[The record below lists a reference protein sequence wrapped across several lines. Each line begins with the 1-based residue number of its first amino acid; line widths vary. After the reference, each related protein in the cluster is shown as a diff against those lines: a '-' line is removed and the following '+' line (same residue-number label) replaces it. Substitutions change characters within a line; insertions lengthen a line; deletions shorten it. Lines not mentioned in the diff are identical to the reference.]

1 MAGNRTLTGLIK
13 FAVDFLRYQ
22 DSVRGLSENIAV
34 SVMEFVRESRTSLKA
49 SNIVPL
55 MFLIILGW
63 QILSYHD
70 WIKSFKCVQKG
81 LVLSDT
87 KLGME

>member
-1 MAGNRTLTGLIK
+1 MCSFNIFLTFKILNDVGGDRNLTNLIK

-22 DSVRGLSENIAV
+22 DAVRGLSENIAI
-34 SVMEFVRESRTSLKA
+34 SVMEFVRESRASLKA

-63 QILSYHD
+63 EHLN
-70 WIKSFKCVQKG
+70 
-81 LVLSDT
+81 
-87 KLGME
+87 

>member
-1 MAGNRTLTGLIK
+1 MCSFNIFLTFKILNDVVEDGTLKFLLK

-22 DSVRGLSENIAV
+22 DGVRGLSENIAI
-34 SVMEFVRESRTSLKA
+34 SVMEFVRESRASLKA

-63 QILSYHD
+63 EHLN
-70 WIKSFKCVQKG
+70 
-81 LVLSDT
+81 
-87 KLGME
+87 

>member
-1 MAGNRTLTGLIK
+1 MIFNIFLTFKILNGVGGDRNLTNLVK

-22 DSVRGLSENIAV
+22 DAVRGLSENIAI
-34 SVMEFVRESRTSLKA
+34 SVMEFVRESRASLKA

-63 QILSYHD
+63 KHLN
-70 WIKSFKCVQKG
+70 
-81 LVLSDT
+81 
-87 KLGME
+87 